1 MNNKQ
6 LKTVKHILNMVRN
19 YIRKSNRAQ
28 KYSKENLEE
37 AIRRVQAREITI
49 YRAVLIYNIPKTTLF
64 NRLKGNRGQKSK
76 SFGRSTAI
84 PYQQE
89 IELANHI
96 KIMEK
101 WGFGLTRK
109 EVLEVVSEFVKTNN
123 IKTPFADGC
132 PGEDWFIQ
140 FKRRHRLS
148 LKKPQAVEIAR
159 KNASDPFLINEY
171 FDILQTV
178 LSENDLHDKPKQIF
192 NLDETYFCL
201 DPSKLKVL
209 GAINAPATRTTSGPG
224 KENITVLIAASAS
237 GLKLPPMI
245 IFKGKYLWDTWVAS
259 EDQSFPGLV
268 YASSQKGWME
278 SDIFYNYLK
287 NSFVRHIGGSRPVLL
302 IYDGHATDIDTRSLK
317 FALENQIII
326 LKLPPHTSHLLQP
339 LDLSVFKS
347 MKNDWETKLV
357 SWQRKHIGQKVS
369 KQTFSIFVS

>member
-1 MNNKQ
+1 M
-6 LKTVKHILNMVRN
+6 
-19 YIRKSNRAQ
+19 
-28 KYSKENLEE
+28 
-37 AIRRVQAREITI
+37 
-49 YRAVLIYNIPKTTLF
+49 
-64 NRLKGNRGQKSK
+64 KGNRGQKSK
-76 SFGRSTAI
+76 GFGRSTVI

-178 LSENDLHDKPKQIF
+178 LSENDLHDKPEQIF

-209 GAINAPATRTTSGPG
+209 GASNAPAPRTTSGPR
-224 KENITVLIAASAS
+224 KENIPVLIAASAS
-237 GLKLPPMI
+237 GLKLPPII
-245 IFKGKYLWDTWVAS
+245 IF
-259 EDQSFPGLV
+259 
-268 YASSQKGWME
+268 
-278 SDIFYNYLK
+278 
-287 NSFVRHIGGSRPVLL
+287 
-302 IYDGHATDIDTRSLK
+302 
-317 FALENQIII
+317 
-326 LKLPPHTSHLLQP
+326 
-339 LDLSVFKS
+339 
-347 MKNDWETKLV
+347 
-357 SWQRKHIGQKVS
+357 
-369 KQTFSIFVS
+369 